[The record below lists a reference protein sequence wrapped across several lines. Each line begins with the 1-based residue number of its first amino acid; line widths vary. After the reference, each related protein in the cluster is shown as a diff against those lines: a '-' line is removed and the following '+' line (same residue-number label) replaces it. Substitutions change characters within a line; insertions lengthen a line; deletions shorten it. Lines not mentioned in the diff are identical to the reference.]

1 MLVVRFIQAIP
12 KSREAV
18 QTLGMRAGIVV
29 NVTPA
34 DRRRLEAIVAD
45 RSAPQRR
52 PTDRTSR
59 PVATRSF
66 DCLVDTYAKPKPGI
80 QRYNSSRNSVL
91 WAASGFVVQRRLVP
105 TCRCARMHRFNVEF
119 SDLGLSRRGAFSA
132 DCIINTSGFFYGRDR
147 AGNIVC
153 RAIVGGLHH
162 QYVRM

>member
-1 MLVVRFIQAIP
+1 MLVARFIQAIP

-18 QTLGMRAGIVV
+18 QALGMRAGIVV

-66 DCLVDTYAKPKPGI
+66 DCLVGTYAKPKPGI

-91 WAASGFVVQRRLVP
+91 WAANSAIWDYQGA
-105 TCRCARMHRFNVEF
+105 AR
-119 SDLGLSRRGAFSA
+119 SRRTASSIRQDSF
-132 DCIINTSGFFYGRDR
+132 T
-147 AGNIVC
+147 
-153 RAIVGGLHH
+153 VGTGPGI
-162 QYVRM
+162 